1 MCRKKQISLPDYK
14 IVTVSHFKMISH
26 NRLKICIVK
35 LSFFSSIK
43 EAYLPGGHIHKRL
56 DRCMT
61 NVDWCILFPHALAEL
76 LLSSNSDHNLIM
88 LSCSK
93 SRTKRLKSFYLQ
105 AAWSMHCDYGS
116 IVWDTFNK
124 LIYVKEDS
132 TKFNDEVFG
141 NIFCRKHQIEARLR
155 GVHKQLDIKH
165 T

>member
-1 MCRKKQISLPDYK
+1 MTTVITKNCLCFFELIYKIVTIVHSKTVPQNVCRKKQISLPDYKIDYK

-116 IVWDTFNK
+116 IV
-124 LIYVKEDS
+124 
-132 TKFNDEVFG
+132 
-141 NIFCRKHQIEARLR
+141 
-155 GVHKQLDIKH
+155 
-165 T
+165 